1 MRDIRIGVVGG
12 VGPLAGV
19 ELQRL
24 IIEATPAEV
33 DQDHLQVITFTN
45 PSIPDRTRSLAEDN
59 GELYVRATT
68 ETAQVLERAGADVIA
83 IPCMTAHARHADIQA
98 GLRVPLLHAVS
109 LTQAHLRSRFPG
121 QTVALMATD
130 GSVNSRVYTSGNH
143 GINWLLPTA
152 DQQRQIMGVIYGIKA
167 GETKFAAAKLRP
179 VMDQLRSAGAQVFV
193 LGCTE
198 LGLLFSELG
207 NAGFILADP
216 LRILASEL
224 VGLSQAPD
232 DSQFEAESDAIGKP
246 VKNTPK

>member
-1 MRDIRIGVVGG
+1 MKDIRIGVVGG

-59 GELYVRATT
+59 GESYVRATT

-98 GLRVPLLHAVS
+98 GLRVPLLHAVA
-109 LTQAHLRSRFPG
+109 LTQAHLRTRFAG

-130 GSVNSRVYTSGNH
+130 GSINSGVYTSGDH
-143 GINWLLPTA
+143 GIRWLLPTA

-179 VMDQLRSAGAQVFV
+179 LMDQLSSFGAQIFV

-198 LGLLFSELG
+198 LGLLFAELG
-207 NAGFILADP
+207 DAGFILADP
-216 LRILASEL
+216 LRILAAEL
-224 VGLSQAPD
+224 VALSQAIED
-232 DSQFEAESDAIGKP
+232 DRLDPESITIGNP